1 MLQDLADGMNEF
13 GLVDFLKKHKDVIQ
27 PQLFPQSTASIINK
41 DDLKRIIEIEEEEEG
56 VHCNQLMLFLKQYID
71 LIDGTTSGAN
81 LKDLLSFW
89 TGCDLLPANGAILHL
104 KVDRTKDRTLLPESR
119 TCFHLLV
126 LPCYENFDEL
136 KAKLDRA
143 LQFGSRGFTNI

>member
-13 GLVDFLKKHKDVIQ
+13 GLVDFLKKHKDVVQ

-71 LIDGTTSGAN
+71 LIDGTTSG
-81 LKDLLSFW
+81 K
-89 TGCDLLPANGAILHL
+89 
-104 KVDRTKDRTLLPESR
+104 
-119 TCFHLLV
+119 CFGRKMQGRL
-126 LPCYENFDEL
+126 
-136 KAKLDRA
+136 
-143 LQFGSRGFTNI
+143 